1 MADSPL
7 LKTGCQM
14 KNKNRLLHVCNI
26 EIGKRLCFGL
36 ILVLLCLPFDV
47 DAAPTG
53 RIAYAVSGFN
63 EKLGRLDFNLH
74 MTTFT
79 EKGDFKTTSLNQSGM
94 YPAWG
99 PKGDTLYFI
108 QRAATESNIFSI
120 DINNPRNKTQLTQI
134 SGTYRFLAVSPN
146 GKKLAFNGWTREQ
159 QQQENQ
165 IWILDIDTGEM
176 EAVTAIPHFG
186 RTFFFWGISWAPNSK
201 QLAFSLERPGGL
213 EQLYLLDIETK
224 EIEILTENNIDFY
237 PVWSPD
243 GQNILFRRWSREF
256 DTMSTIDVE
265 TRAIKPLFDV
275 DKQTGMW
282 TDWSFDGQ
290 SIIYSRWGAFY
301 LHDLLTSKTEQLF
314 EVDGS
319 IFVISWWRHE
329 VLPVAP
335 KQKLTTTW
343 GEVKRTLR

>member
-1 MADSPL
+1 MTDSPL

-14 KNKNRLLHVCNI
+14 KNKNRLLCVCNI

-36 ILVLLCLPFDV
+36 ILVLLCLPFTV
-47 DAAPTG
+47 EAAPTG

-63 EKLGRLDFNLH
+63 PKLGRLDFNLH

-79 EKGDFKTTSLNQSGM
+79 EDGDFKTTPLNQSGM

-99 PKGDTLYFI
+99 PEDDTLYFI
-108 QRAATESNIFSI
+108 QRADTESHIFSI
-120 DINNPRNKTQLTQI
+120 NINNPRNKTQLTQI

-165 IWILDIDTGEM
+165 IWVLDIDTGEM

-186 RTFFFWGISWAPNSK
+186 RTFFFDGITWASNSK

-213 EQLYLLDIETK
+213 EQLYLLDLETK
-224 EIEILTENNIDFY
+224 EIEILTELNIDYY

-243 GQNILFRRWSREF
+243 GQKIMFRRWNREF
-256 DTMSTIDVE
+256 DTMYTIDAE
-265 TRAIKPLFDV
+265 TRVITPLFDV
-275 DKQTGMW
+275 DKQTGRW

-301 LHDLLTSKTEQLF
+301 LYDLVAGKAEQLF
-314 EVDGS
+314 EVDGG
-319 IFVISWWRHE
+319 IFGISWWRHE
-329 VLPVAP
+329 ILPVAP

-343 GEVKRTLR
+343 GDVKRTLR